1 MKAHLKY
8 YIKNKIHDRYVVELS
23 IHEFAKSS
31 KYPDGIKYGLICKD
45 LKSGDFVLFDNHHPK
60 GPHVH
65 INDREFPYN
74 YTNDDKL
81 IADFETIVLK
91 ELGVKL

>member
-1 MKAHLKY
+1 MKAHLRFYSKS
-8 YIKNKIHDRYVVELS
+8 KIQNRYVVELS
-23 IHEFAKSS
+23 IYEVGKSA

-45 LKSGDFVLFDNHHPK
+45 LKSGDFVLLDNHHPK

-65 INDREFPYN
+65 VNDREFDYE
-74 YTNDDKL
+74 YANDEKL
-81 IADFETIVLK
+81 IEDFQLLVLK